1 MKMTLWLRLNEDTT
15 LKIEKHMNHELDMQ
29 EFIDLC
35 VDDLEE
41 YSYSQEDFLSVKTET
56 TQY

>member
-1 MKMTLWLRLNEDTT
+1 MKMTLWLQIDEDTT
-15 LKIEKHMNHELDMQ
+15 LKIEKRVQHELDMQ

-35 VDDLEE
+35 VDDLDE

-56 TQY
+56 THY